1 MSTRTS
7 AVRAFDQR
15 RWSEVAPV
23 WALLALLG
31 AGAWIYTVSR
41 ARDMGVGPGT
51 MGMAFAFFATMW
63 VAMMA
68 AMMLPAIGPLAA
80 EEGALVVDGAS
91 QGTRVSAAL
100 AFGAGFLAPW
110 ALYGV
115 LAFVAF
121 VGTGHL
127 VDSSP
132 ATAKWL
138 GVGIFAVAGL
148 YQFAPIKRRA
158 LEHCRTP
165 MAAPSGFGPLAGGFL
180 SGLRDGAVCVGCCAA
195 LMAIFVATGAM
206 SVSTMAALA
215 VVIFCEKLLP
225 DTRAFTLAV
234 GLILIGFAVAAA
246 VHPGLL
252 GGLHPARGSMPMG
265 GSPAMGGM

>member
-1 MSTRTS
+1 
-7 AVRAFDQR
+7 
-15 RWSEVAPV
+15 VAPL

-51 MGMAFAFFATMW
+51 MGMAFVFFATMW

-80 EEGALVVDGAS
+80 EEGALVGGGAG
-91 QGTRVSAAL
+91 QGARVSATL

-110 ALYGV
+110 TLYGV
-115 LAFVAF
+115 LAFAAF

-127 VDSSP
+127 VDGSP
-132 ATAKWL
+132 GAAKWL

-148 YQFAPIKRRA
+148 YQFTSPKRRA
-158 LEHCRTP
+158 LAHCRMA
-165 MAAPSGFGPLAGGFL
+165 MAAHSEVGPVAGGFL
-180 SGLRDGAVCVGCCAA
+180 SGLRDGVVCVGCCAA
-195 LMAIFVATGAM
+195 LMAIFLATGVM
-206 SVSTMAALA
+206 SISTMAALA
-215 VVIFCEKLLP
+215 VVIFAEKLLP
-225 DTRAFTLAV
+225 DTRAFTVVV

-246 VHPGLL
+246 VHPALL
-252 GGLHPARGSMPMG
+252 GGLHPAGGSMPMG